1 MMEKQMN
8 KRLRFGLVLA
18 VLVAIAILA
27 AFWAIVIR
35 QPQIPQFQERRV
47 PPPGGFILGD
57 YEYFYATLTIIST
70 INIVLLVILLLTYVS
85 IYIKTRSQFTIG
97 LIIFAAVFL
106 MKDLASSPLVAG
118 LFSFRAY
125 GLGPFAFLPGIFE
138 FAALIVLLY
147 LSIKY

>member
-1 MMEKQMN
+1 MEHKMN
-8 KRLRFGLVLA
+8 KRLRFGLVVA
-18 VLVAIAILA
+18 ILVAVAILA

-35 QPQIPQFQERRV
+35 QPQIFPFQERRV
-47 PPPGGFILGD
+47 PPPGGFIPGD
-57 YEYFYATLTIIST
+57 FEYFYVAFTIIST
-70 INIVLLVILLLTYVS
+70 INIALLIILLLTYIN
-85 IYIKTRSQFTIG
+85 IYSKTRSQFTIG
-97 LIIFAAVFL
+97 LIIFASAFL

-138 FAALIVLLY
+138 FAALSVLLY